1 MQEEAMIDDLGRKII
16 RVLNEDAR
24 KSYREMAKQLGISVT
39 AVINRIKKFEDM
51 GVIKGYIPVV
61 NREHFGI
68 KLTALIALRLRQG
81 NLLEIQ
87 KQISKDDRI
96 AGVYD
101 ITGEWDSLIIG
112 YFKDRKDLN
121 DFIKSLLLKNSVDRS
136 ITHIVLNIVKEEKR
150 IIV

>member
-1 MQEEAMIDDLGRKII
+1 MIDDLGRKII

-87 KQISKDDRI
+87 KQIAKDDRI
-96 AGVYD
+96 VGVYD

>member
-1 MQEEAMIDDLGRKII
+1 MIDDLDRKII

-39 AVINRIKKFEDM
+39 AVINRMKKFEDT
-51 GVIKGYIPVV
+51 GVIKGYFPVV
-61 NREHFGI
+61 DREYFGI

-87 KQISKDDRI
+87 KKIAKDDRI

-112 YFKDRKDLN
+112 YFKDRIDLN

-150 IIV
+150 III

>member
-1 MQEEAMIDDLGRKII
+1 MIDDLDRKII

-24 KSYREMAKQLGISVT
+24 KSYREVAKQLGISVT
-39 AVINRIKKFEDM
+39 AVINRMKKFEDT

-61 NREHFGI
+61 NREYFGI

-87 KQISKDDRI
+87 RQIAKDDRI

-112 YFKDRKDLN
+112 YFKDREDLN
-121 DFIKSLLLKNSVDRS
+121 DFIKSLLLKNSIDRS

-150 IIV
+150 III

>member
-1 MQEEAMIDDLGRKII
+1 MIDDLGRKII

>member
-1 MQEEAMIDDLGRKII
+1 MIDDLDRKII

-39 AVINRIKKFEDM
+39 AVINRMRKFEDT

-61 NREHFGI
+61 DREYFGI

-87 KQISKDDRI
+87 KQIAKDDRI

-101 ITGEWDSLIIG
+101 ITGEWDSVLIAH
-112 YFKDRKDLN
+112 FKDRKDLN
-121 DFIKSLLLKNSVDRS
+121 RFIKKILSME
-136 ITHIVLNIVKEEKR
+136 HIERTNTQVALNIVKDEKR
-150 IIV
+150 LLN

>member
-1 MQEEAMIDDLGRKII
+1 MIDDLDRKII

-39 AVINRIKKFEDM
+39 AVINRMKKFEDS
-51 GVIKGYIPVV
+51 GVIKGYIPVID
-61 NREHFGI
+61 REYFGI
-68 KLTALIALRLRQG
+68 NLTALIALRLRQG
-81 NLLEIQ
+81 NLLDIQ
-87 KQISKDDRI
+87 KQIAQDDRI

-121 DFIKSLLLKNSVDRS
+121 DFIKSMLLKNSVDRS
-136 ITHIVLNIVKEEKR
+136 ITHIALNIVKEEKR
-150 IIV
+150 VIV

>member
-1 MQEEAMIDDLGRKII
+1 MIDDLDRKII

-24 KSYREMAKQLGISVT
+24 MSYREVAKQLGISVT
-39 AVINRIKKFEDM
+39 AVINRMKKFEDT

-61 NREHFGI
+61 NREYFGI

-87 KQISKDDRI
+87 RQIAKDDRI

-112 YFKDRKDLN
+112 YFKDREDLN
-121 DFIKSLLLKNSVDRS
+121 DFIKSLLLKNSIDRS

-150 IIV
+150 III

>member
-1 MQEEAMIDDLGRKII
+1 MIDDLDRKII
-16 RVLNEDAR
+16 RVLNKDAR
-24 KSYREMAKQLGISVT
+24 KSYREMAKHLGISVT
-39 AVINRIKKFEDM
+39 AVINRMNKFEET

-61 NREHFGI
+61 DREYFGI
-68 KLTALIALRLRQG
+68 KLTALIGLRLKQG

-87 KQISKDDRI
+87 KQIAKDDRI

-121 DFIKSLLLKNSVDRS
+121 DFIKSLHLKSSIDRS

-150 IIV
+150 VIV